1 MTSEAIT
8 KAVALELLRD
18 GLATQAEVA
27 KLLDISR
34 QSLAYW
40 VKIEGLNPVEARQ
53 AWLQRA
59 WKQALRAYSKS

>member
-1 MTSEAIT
+1 MTSNATT

-59 WKQALRAYSKS
+59 WKRALRAYSKS